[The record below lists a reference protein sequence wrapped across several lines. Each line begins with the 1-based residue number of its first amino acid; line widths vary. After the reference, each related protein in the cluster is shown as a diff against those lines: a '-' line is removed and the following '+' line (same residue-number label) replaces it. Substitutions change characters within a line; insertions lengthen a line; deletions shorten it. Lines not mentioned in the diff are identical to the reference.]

1 LFLTH
6 RVNRRTFRWRRD
18 LGASRFVSTPGSP
31 TSSPGG
37 TAAQNAAS
45 RTVLIALFGL
55 LAVAAAWGSSFPLT
69 KSLLQRM
76 TPLNFLAVRFSIAGL
91 VMLLLFYRSVRAL
104 SRRNLRR
111 GAILGVT
118 YGVAQIVQ
126 TEGLAHTSAS
136 VSGFV
141 TGMYVVLTPICA
153 ALILRTAI
161 GPRVWIGAVIATV
174 GLAILALS
182 GLHLGFGEAI
192 TLVSA
197 VIYALHIVGL
207 GAWSTGHIALG
218 LAVVQIVA
226 TGLVSLVAATIVE
239 PGGLTLPGSTFDWVA
254 LLYMALISGA
264 LAMIVQSW
272 AQAYLAPSRAAIIM
286 STEPAW
292 AAFFAIAFLGEA
304 LTWRIAVGGSLM
316 LVAMVIVETGP
327 RQHGAPVHPD
337 EVPKLAA

>member
-1 LFLTH
+1 MRNTGLVT
-6 RVNRRTFRWRRD
+6 N
-18 LGASRFVSTPGSP
+18 LGPSVVVSVPGSP
-31 TSSPGG
+31 QPRGV
-37 TAAQNAAS
+37 AASDSASS
-45 RTVLIALFGL
+45 RTVLTALLGL

-76 TPLNFLAVRFSIAGL
+76 TPLNFLAVRFGIAGL
-91 VMLLLFYRSVRAL
+91 VMLVLFFRAVRAL
-104 SRRNLRR
+104 SRTSLRH
-111 GAILGVT
+111 GAILGFT

-126 TEGLAHTSAS
+126 TEGLARTSAS

-153 ALILRTAI
+153 ALLLRTVI
-161 GPRVWIGAVIATV
+161 GKRVWIGAAIATV

-182 GLHLGFGEAI
+182 GLHVGFGEAI
-192 TLVSA
+192 TGVSA

-207 GAWSTGHIALG
+207 GAWSTGRTALG
-218 LAVVQIVA
+218 LAVVQIVV
-226 TGLVSLVAATIVE
+226 TGLVSLGAATIAE
-239 PGGLTLPGSTFDWVA
+239 PGGLALPTDTFDWVA

-292 AAFFAIAFLGEA
+292 AAFFSITFLGEA
-304 LTWRIAVGGSLM
+304 LTWRIAIGGSLM
-316 LVAMVIVETGP
+316 LIAMVVVETGP
-327 RQHGAPVHPD
+327 RPRGAPVHPD

>member
-1 LFLTH
+1 M
-6 RVNRRTFRWRRD
+6 
-18 LGASRFVSTPGSP
+18 STPGS
-31 TSSPGG
+31 
-37 TAAQNAAS
+37 AAAPRNAAS
-45 RTVLIALFGL
+45 TGAVLMAFFGL

-69 KSLLQRM
+69 KTLLYRM
-76 TPLNFLAVRFSIAGL
+76 TPLNFLAVRFTIAGL
-91 VMLLLFYRSVRAL
+91 VMLLLFSRAVRGL
-104 SRRNLRR
+104 SAGNLRR

-118 YGVAQIVQ
+118 YGIAQIVQ

-153 ALILRTAI
+153 ALVLKTAI
-161 GPRVWIGAVIATV
+161 GPRVWIGAVIATI
-174 GLAILALS
+174 GLAVLALS

-197 VIYALHIVGL
+197 VLYALHIVGL
-207 GAWSTGHIALG
+207 GAWSKPQTALG

-226 TGLVSLVAATIVE
+226 TGLVALITATVVE
-239 PGGLTLPGSTFDWVA
+239 PGRLTLPGNTFDWVA

-292 AAFFAIAFLGEA
+292 AAFFSITFLGEA

-316 LVAMVIVETGP
+316 LAAMVIVETGP
-327 RQHGAPVHPD
+327 RQDGAPVHPD

>member
-1 LFLTH
+1 MSTS
-6 RVNRRTFRWRRD
+6 D
-18 LGASRFVSTPGSP
+18 SSAASKDAASTNAGS
-31 TSSPGG
+31 
-37 TAAQNAAS
+37 S
-45 RTVLIALFGL
+45 RTVLMALFGL

-76 TPLNFLAVRFSIAGL
+76 TPLNFLAVRFTIAGV
-91 VMLLLFYRSVRAL
+91 VMLLLFFPAVRAL
-104 SRRNLRR
+104 SRTNLLR
-111 GAILGVT
+111 GAVLGVT

-153 ALILRTAI
+153 ALLLRTAI
-161 GPRVWIGAVIATV
+161 GPRVWIGAAIATV
-174 GLAILALS
+174 GLAVLALS

-207 GAWSTGHIALG
+207 GAWSTGRIALG

-226 TGLVSLVAATIVE
+226 TGLVSLIAATVVE
-239 PGGLTLPGSTFDWVA
+239 PGGLTLPGNTFDWVA

-292 AAFFAIAFLGEA
+292 AAFFSITFLGEA

-316 LVAMVIVETGP
+316 LAAMVIVETGP